1 MNRYQFEVLTYIE
14 KNGKKDYPMRTLS
27 DTLKISG
34 TAISKAL
41 DELENDV
48 LIKRC
53 EDQMEITEKGLEAL
67 EPYRV
72 KRAVIMAAGFGS
84 RMVPVTL
91 DRPKPMVAVN
101 GVRIIDTLLDAL
113 VSVGIKDITLVRGYK
128 KEKFDEIL
136 DKYPFINLI
145 DNDIYDKTNNISS
158 AMAALEH
165 IDQCHL
171 WKQTCIYLI
180 RLLSQSISTAA
191 ISWPYS
197 RD

>member
-14 KNGKKDYPMRTLS
+14 KNGKKKYPMRTLS

-41 DELENDV
+41 DELENEA

-53 EDQMEITEKGLEAL
+53 EDQMEITERGLEAL

-136 DKYPFINLI
+136 DKYPFINLV
-145 DNDIYDKTNNISS
+145 DNDIYDKIYVRQ
-158 AMAALEH
+158 
-165 IDQCHL
+165 I
-171 WKQTCIYLI
+171 CIYLI

-191 ISWPYS
+191 ISLVLIRWRLMTGVLS
-197 RD
+197 LIMDI